1 MCVFLCVIALYMC
14 KLFAAPIE
22 AISEMSQCRVASLL
36 FMQNLQFIKENR
48 LWVAIYQSVQCEVI
62 IWLVQ
67 VYRDTSNVDDYL
79 IQSIIKP
86 AEDPNAG
93 EVYYRY
99 HAFKFFRGK
108 FITVC
113 LPSAP
118 SLIQSI
124 FCFIKLALRQFIIC
138 NIVI

>member
-1 MCVFLCVIALYMC
+1 M
-14 KLFAAPIE
+14 
-22 AISEMSQCRVASLL
+22 AI
-36 FMQNLQFIKENR
+36 FFG
-48 LWVAIYQSVQCEVI
+48 VAIYQSVQCEVI

-67 VYRDTSNVDDYL
+67 VYIDSSNVDDYL

-99 HAFKFFRGK
+99 HAFNFFRGK
-108 FITVC
+108 LITVC

-118 SLIQSI
+118 SCSLFESI
-124 FCFIKLALRQFIIC
+124 NPLFH
-138 NIVI
+138 